1 MHWLFH
7 RLCESMGAEHTPA
20 ITHRSTFHLLSSGG
34 CLPLLWSQSQR
45 GICPSW
51 LVFNCYFPDR
61 EVKSAQLDRVRN
73 QFLLLGVNRR
83 KLPVSHQ
90 EKKLFVIWPWPTD
103 HVRHIHSHTVSGV
116 CVCEDGAPGAGKESF
131 GAAIWIHIFVCGQTG
146 AGKEWQSE
154 TLHFFWVVVF
164 FQLKG
169 CCFINQR
176 HDGAV

>member
-45 GICPSW
+45 GICPTW

-90 EKKLFVIWPWPTD
+90 EKKLFVIWPRPTD

-116 CVCEDGAPGAGKESF
+116 CVWRRSTRSWERKLWSSYLDPHICVWPVCE
-131 GAAIWIHIFVCGQTG
+131 
-146 AGKEWQSE
+146 
-154 TLHFFWVVVF
+154 
-164 FQLKG
+164 
-169 CCFINQR
+169 
-176 HDGAV
+176 

>member
-73 QFLLLGVNRR
+73 QFILLGVNRR

-90 EKKLFVIWPWPTD
+90 EKKRFVIWPRPTD
-103 HVRHIHSHTVSGV
+103 HVRHIHSHTVLGV
-116 CVCEDGAPGAGKESF
+116 CVKTEHPELGKKALEQLF
-131 GAAIWIHIFVCGQTG
+131 GSTYLCVARLGLEKSDKVKHKIFF
-146 AGKEWQSE
+146 EE
-154 TLHFFWVVVF
+154 
-164 FQLKG
+164 
-169 CCFINQR
+169 
-176 HDGAV
+176 